1 MLEEQLRHALNRL
14 YDPVFLRKSP
24 LVALLGLEAD
34 ENAAEALRVA
44 LDAGIRALKP
54 PLGTPSTSRCHRYYQ
69 VLYSRYVQQFTQR
82 DVARKLNMSI
92 RQLRREQDAAVHA
105 LAEHLRDK
113 FRLGDTPPTAAT
125 MAPGDEENYVE
136 REMAWVENSLADSS
150 TEVRPVLEKALDL
163 VGELARQRRV
173 YLALEVRGDLPV
185 AAVARTVLTQLVLD
199 LLTAC
204 IRAVPGGAVTVAAEA
219 ETEAVTVGVVAEAGE
234 AMTRVTLEEGA
245 LTIPRR
251 LVELFQGQLEV
262 RTDATA
268 LSATMRMP
276 IIEQIPILAI
286 EDNADTVQLWQR
298 YVQDSPFRLVG
309 VTEPRDAVAVAAS
322 LQPRAIVLDV
332 MMPGIDGWELL
343 GQLRHHPV
351 TGMIP
356 VIVCSVHPQ
365 GELALS
371 LGASAF
377 VRKPVTR
384 QVFRAVLEHHTAA
397 AGRG

>member
-24 LVALLGLEAD
+24 LVALFGLEAK
-34 ENAAEALRVA
+34 ENTAEALRTT

-54 PLGTPSTSRCHRYYQ
+54 PSGTPSTSRSHRYYQ

-82 DVARKLNMSI
+82 DVARKLAVSI

-105 LAEHLRDK
+105 LAEHLRAK
-113 FRLGDTPPTAAT
+113 HRLADVSPAVGDPES
-125 MAPGDEENYVE
+125 GDEENHVE
-136 REMAWVENSLADSS
+136 REMAWVENSLGDSS
-150 TEVRPVLEKALDL
+150 TEVGPVLEKALEL
-163 VGELARQRRV
+163 VTELARQRRV
-173 YLALEVRGDLPV
+173 HLGLAMRDDLPMV
-185 AAVARTVLTQLVLD
+185 AVARTVLTQVVLD

-204 IRAVPGGAVTVAAEA
+204 IQAVPGGTVSIVAEAEERGVAVRVAAEA
-219 ETEAVTVGVVAEAGE
+219 ATGITLVGI
-234 AMTRVTLEEGA
+234 EEGA
-245 LTIPRR
+245 LSIPRR
-251 LVELFQGQLEV
+251 LVELFQGQLDV
-262 RTDATA
+262 TA
-268 LSATMRMP
+268 GLAGVSATIRVP
-276 IIEQIPILAI
+276 AIEQLPILAI

-298 YVQDSPFRLVG
+298 YVQDSPFHLVG
-309 VTEPRDAVAVAAS
+309 VTEPREAVAMAAS
-322 LQPRAIVLDV
+322 LQPCAIVLDV

-343 GQLRHHPV
+343 GQLRHHPA
-351 TGMIP
+351 TGGIP

-397 AGRG
+397 AARA

>member
-24 LVALLGLEAD
+24 LVALLGLDAA
-34 ENAAEALRVA
+34 ENTAEALRIA

-54 PLGTPSTSRCHRYYQ
+54 PLGTPSISRSPRYYQ
-69 VLYSRYVQQFTQR
+69 VLYNRYVQQFTQR
-82 DVARKLNMSI
+82 DVARKLNVSI

-105 LAEHLRDK
+105 LAEHLRDRY
-113 FRLGDTPPTAAT
+113 RLGDVEPILAASQ
-125 MAPGDEENYVE
+125 AGDEENHVE

-150 TEVRPVLEKALDL
+150 TEVGSVLEKALVL
-163 VGELARQRRV
+163 VVELARQRRV
-173 YLALEVRGDLPV
+173 HLGLEVCGGLPMV
-185 AAVARTVLTQLVLD
+185 AVAHTVLTQVVLD

-204 IRAVPGGAVTVAAEA
+204 IRAVPGGAV
-219 ETEAVTVGVVAEAGE
+219 AVTAGVDEEGVAVRLIAEPAEGVPG
-234 AMTRVTLEEGA
+234 AILEEGA
-245 LTIPRR
+245 LAIPRR
-251 LVELFQGQLEV
+251 LVELFQGQLHV
-262 RTDATA
+262 RDDAA
-268 LSATMRMP
+268 AVSATIRVP
-276 IIEQIPILAI
+276 AIEQIPILAI

-309 VTEPRDAVAVAAS
+309 VTEPREAVAVAAS
-322 LQPRAIVLDV
+322 LQPSAIVLDV

-397 AGRG
+397 AGRA